1 MSPAGGNPWGA
12 NFVSGTEIASGARE
26 LFGDPTTLAQYQ
38 FRLAQELCSECRDYH
53 ATWPYRRLSRT
64 VGGIEANADITEAL
78 LRESVQP
85 NARILIAG
93 AADAGMLALT
103 ADATKDLTPSI
114 DVADRCPTPLAVCRL
129 YAKTRGL
136 SINTLELD
144 LSISVP
150 PHRYDVVYGDC
161 ILQFVPQQF
170 HVDVLRKLGQAMT
183 KRGALILVE
192 RLRAKGEYGSRSKD
206 RAVET
211 LNALAAHGIKLPE
224 DEAGFLLRLNRMLNA
239 HRTRITEYPAP
250 SNLSFCL
257 AAAGFRLKEL
267 SDGNREQTDF
277 LPTGETVTI
286 KVTVAFPM
294 RD

>member
-1 MSPAGGNPWGA
+1 M
-12 NFVSGTEIASGARE
+12 SGTESTSGARE
-26 LFGDPTTLAQYQ
+26 LFGDPAILAQHQ
-38 FRLAQELCSECRDYH
+38 FRLAHELCAECRDYH

-78 LRESVQP
+78 LREGVQP

-103 ADATKDLTPSI
+103 ADATKNLTPSI
-114 DVADRCPTPLAVCRL
+114 DVVDRCPTPLAVCRL

-144 LSISVP
+144 FSSSVL

-161 ILQFVPQQF
+161 ILQFVPHQL
-170 HVDVLRKLGQAMT
+170 HVDVLRRLGQAMT
-183 KRGALILVE
+183 KRGTLILVE
-192 RLRAKGEYGSRSKD
+192 RLRASGEYGSRSRD

-211 LNALAAHGIKLPE
+211 LNALTARGIKLPE
-224 DEAGFLLRLNRMLNA
+224 DEAGFVLRLNRMLNA
-239 HRTRITEYPAP
+239 HRTRINEYPAP
-250 SNLSFCL
+250 SNLSSFL
-257 AAAGFRLKEL
+257 AAAGFRLREL
-267 SDGNREQTDF
+267 SDANREQTDV
-277 LPTGETVTI
+277 LPNGETVTI
-286 KVTVAFPM
+286 KITVAFPM